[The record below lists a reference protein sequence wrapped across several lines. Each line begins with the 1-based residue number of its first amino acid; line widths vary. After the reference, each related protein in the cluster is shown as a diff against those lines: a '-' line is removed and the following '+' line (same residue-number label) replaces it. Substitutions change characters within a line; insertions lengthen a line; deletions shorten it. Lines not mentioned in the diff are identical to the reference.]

1 MANQQLLDYIRQSL
15 AGGASKED
23 VRSALLN
30 VGWPQEEV
38 DDALGNI
45 SLGAPALPFQV
56 NLEQEVKKGKKWLIV
71 KILVLIF
78 IIILASSAS
87 AAYYYLV
94 QRPKSVLQ
102 QLPNRISDI
111 KTFEYQISG
120 NSKMTF
126 VSGEF
131 KDVYGALGKP
141 VDSTINVNGSIDLSD
156 ADKTKGT
163 VKFLYNGKNPNLF
176 DLRLGVE
183 LVFVPQIFY
192 LKLSDFNVL
201 SHEKNEEIDME
212 MINFFSAP
220 LKDKWIKFD
229 IKSVKQQSPVNIEIP
244 STDTATIKED
254 YQKILGKYEKYSSQD
269 LISVESVKSEELNG
283 KKVYHYKIA
292 LNSDSVGWFIQAV
305 QEVSSN
311 KDYDQMSQAEKD
323 ELSQSVNDIQTS
335 LSGIESIDLYV
346 GKNDFYPYRLK
357 ISGGV
362 NNYKIDNQNVVD
374 AEGSFEINL
383 SNINQS
389 VIVDEPNN
397 FRTFEEIMAGIMGQL
412 FGGAEEGGLIK

>member
-15 AGGASKED
+15 SGGASKDD
-23 VRSALLN
+23 VRTALLN

-45 SLGAPALPFQV
+45 SFGAPALPFQV
-56 NLEQEVKKGKKWLIV
+56 NLEQEAKKGKKWLIV
-71 KILVLIF
+71 KILVLVF

-131 KDVYGALGKP
+131 KDIYGSLGKP
-141 VDSTINVNGSIDLSD
+141 IDSTINIYGSIDLTD
-156 ADKTKGT
+156 ADKTRGT
-163 VKFLYNGKNPNLF
+163 VKFLYDGKNPNLF
-176 DLRLGVE
+176 DLRLGIE
-183 LVFVPQIFY
+183 LLFVPQIFY
-192 LKLSDFNVL
+192 LKLSDFNIL
-201 SHEKNEEIDME
+201 SNETNEEMDME
-212 MINFFSAP
+212 VINFFAVP
-220 LKDKWIKFD
+220 LKEKWIKFD
-229 IKSVKQQSPVNIEIP
+229 IKSIKKQSPVDVEIP
-244 STDTATIKED
+244 SQDVATIKED
-254 YQKILGKYEKYSSQD
+254 FRKILEKYRKYSSQD
-269 LISVESVKSEELNG
+269 LINVESVKSEELKG
-283 KKVYHYKIA
+283 GKVYHYKIV
-292 LNSDSVGWFIQAV
+292 LNSDSVGWLIQAA
-305 QEVSSN
+305 QEVGLN

-323 ELSQSVNDIQTS
+323 ELSQNVKDVQMS

-362 NNYKIDNQNVVD
+362 NDYKIDDKNIID
-374 AEGSFEINL
+374 SDGSFEINL

-389 VIVDEPNN
+389 VIVDEPDN
-397 FRTFEEIMAGIMGQL
+397 FRTFEEVVAGIMGQL